1 MQDRLTLS
9 RQRLIQARAHGLR
22 RSMTPSERL
31 LWSCL
36 RGKRLGVA
44 FRRQAPLGRFVADF
58 YAPALRLAVEVD
70 GGYHGR
76 RVKADARRDE
86 ALRRGGHR
94 VLRLEAE
101 LLTRDLPRA
110 VALVRQALAA
120 GGGRLS
126 R

>member
-22 RSMTPSERL
+22 SSMRASERS

-36 RGKRLGVA
+36 RGRQLGVQ
-44 FRRQAPLGRFVADF
+44 FRRQVPLLNRFIVDF
-58 YAPALRLAVEVD
+58 FAPAARVAVEVD

-86 ALRRGGHR
+86 ALRRAGYR

-101 LLTRDLPRA
+101 VVSKDLTRA
-110 VALVRQALAA
+110 VALVRQAVTASGA
-120 GGGRLS
+120 G
-126 R
+126 